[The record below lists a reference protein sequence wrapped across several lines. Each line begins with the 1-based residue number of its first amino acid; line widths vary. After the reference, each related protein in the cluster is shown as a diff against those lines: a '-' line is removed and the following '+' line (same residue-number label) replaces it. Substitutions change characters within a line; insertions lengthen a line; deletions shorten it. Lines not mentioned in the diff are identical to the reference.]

1 MLGQETVPLSSSS
14 ICHMITIPLL
24 TLLPARGREPS
35 SMDIALA
42 RHRNQ
47 PIPRARVF
55 KSTRKIMASL
65 VAGDDYG
72 NDARNSIERV
82 LECSS
87 TYAEWIRSM
96 PDLMVVA
103 ALKGYREDR
112 SYMDRP
118 DSVVEAIRSNGALL
132 PPGQILFRG
141 GQFDGSTTFL
151 PEVPISTS
159 LLPQVAH
166 SHCGKS
172 GFQFARFVTAPGSQI
187 VCVVFSASDKT
198 KFSHESEVLIAGAIK
213 MRHIWSRKVHTVTL
227 HEFEIS
233 HA

>member
-1 MLGQETVPLSSSS
+1 MIALPLV
-14 ICHMITIPLL
+14 

-35 SMDIALA
+35 SLDIALA
-42 RHRNQ
+42 QQSNQ
-47 PIPRARVF
+47 PTPRARVF
-55 KSTRKIMASL
+55 KSTRCVMASL

-72 NDARNSIERV
+72 RDAKNSIERC
-82 LECSS
+82 LESS
-87 TYAEWIRSM
+87 NDYAEWVRAM
-96 PDLMVVA
+96 PDLMAVA

-132 PPGQILFRG
+132 PPEQILFRG
-141 GQFDGSTTFL
+141 GQFDDSTTFL

-159 LLPQVAH
+159 LLPQVAR

-172 GFQFARFVTAPGSQI
+172 DFQFARFLTAPDSQI

-198 KFSHESEVLIAGAIK
+198 KFAHEAEVLIAGPIK
-213 MRHIWSRKVHTVTL
+213 MRHIWSKKVHTVTL